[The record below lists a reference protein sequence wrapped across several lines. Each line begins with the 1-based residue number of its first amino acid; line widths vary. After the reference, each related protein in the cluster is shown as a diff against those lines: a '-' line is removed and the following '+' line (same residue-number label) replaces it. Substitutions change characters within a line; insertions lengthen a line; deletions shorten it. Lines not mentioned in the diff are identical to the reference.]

1 MKKLFENIRNY
12 FVKPTKIVGLNPTT
26 FQERWSVITKPYQ
39 LLSLF
44 IILLAVIFYASTLL
58 LSYTSLNFLLPKSST
73 TESQEEIIKT
83 IEDVEKLSSK
93 LEFQERYI
101 QNLQNVI
108 LGNVSIDSIFEVND
122 DDVYSFNQTNIDTL
136 LGEEEM
142 ALSRE
147 VERRNQEVTTTVPS
161 YETQFMVEPVS
172 GKLSQ
177 SFNIKDHPAVDIIT
191 ENEASILSI
200 NDGFVINSSYSDL
213 DGWVIIIKHKNGF
226 TSVYKHCSK
235 LFKDVGDKVS
245 AGDVIGIVGNTGDRS
260 SGPHL
265 HFELWGNS
273 GPLNPKDYF
282 SFD

>member
-1 MKKLFENIRNY
+1 MKKFLNKIRKY
-12 FVKPTKIVGLNPTT
+12 FTSPTKVVGLNPTS
-26 FQERWSVITKPYQ
+26 FQERWSIIAKPYQ
-39 LLSLF
+39 LISLL
-44 IILLAVIFYASTLL
+44 IIFLVLTFYVSTLL
-58 LSYTSLNFLLPKSST
+58 LSYTSLHFLLPKSVT
-73 TESQEEIIKT
+73 VESQDKIIKT
-83 IEDVEKLSSK
+83 VEEVENLSNK
-93 LEFQERYI
+93 LEHQDRYI

-108 LGNVSIDSIFEVND
+108 LGKVSIDSIFEITD
-122 DDVYSFNQTNIDTL
+122 EEVYSFNKNDIDTIF
-136 LGEEEM
+136 GEEEV

-147 VERRNQEVTTTVPS
+147 VERRNQEVTTEKPP

-177 SFNIKDHPAVDIIT
+177 SFDIKDHPAVDIVT
-191 ENEASILSI
+191 ESEASILSI
-200 NDGFVINSSYSDL
+200 NDGFVINSNFSDL

-226 TSVYKHCSK
+226 TSIYKHCSK
-235 LFKDVGDKVS
+235 LFKEVGDKVS